1 MHNKSHLKVTAAC
14 LDGIVRDMINGNRS
28 VEQRVD
34 NIVSLIAI
42 KAEEYDYSNGEVFTA
57 CAKYVS
63 RELKRITRDDPVG
76 LWQSGLAMV
85 HDSLMMLARPNG

>member
-1 MHNKSHLKVTAAC
+1 VSVHNSDHLKATAAC
-14 LDGIVRDMINGNRS
+14 LDGIVRDMINRNKG

-34 NIVSLIAI
+34 NIVALIAI

-63 RELKRITRDDPVG
+63 KELKRITKG
-76 LWQSGLAMV
+76 E
-85 HDSLMMLARPNG
+85 